1 MTHVSLSARGR
12 KLLIVSVCVFATIAA
27 AGCASVDDSK
37 ALYGSVPPV
46 ATNSVARRPAPAP
59 VPKKTRQLKPQ
70 IAELRAEPR
79 QVKVVTGSVPRQ
91 TGQPRGAR
99 VQIGNDNQ
107 RRTRSFAP
115 APSLPVTRSA
125 GRTRGLSATRSL
137 VATRSAAPAARFR
150 SATPVAARPR
160 SRSPQPF
167 ETLSIHW
174 GTNRNAIRAHHT
186 GTGNSYRPARFGKL
200 RASKLSTG
208 IARITVPNIDRNVG
222 DIPRPRKITLLSVA
236 LYSASEDP
244 KKHFTIGELT
254 SLTREAFLNNVRRE
268 MSRSEV
274 FKGHCFVYVHG
285 YRNTFED
292 AIFRTAQLA
301 ADMKFDGGVF
311 AFSWPSQGTVAGYI
325 TDRDAADSSQLAFQE
340 FIETVSTR
348 TDCQKVHLIAH
359 SMGTRLV
366 VDAFFPALGRSPLQS
381 LSNIDQ
387 IVLASPDID
396 ASVLKTRVRSI
407 GEFARTVTLYANG
420 KDHALKWSKRAAG
433 GYQRAGD
440 VINGVPTVVS
450 GIDTIDLT
458 PMKQATWVF
467 LGGNHNGYATKSH
480 ILRDIA
486 LLMKSGIRPPQQ
498 RFAIFEPVQGT
509 TGTFWR
515 YVRN

>member
-1 MTHVSLSARGR
+1 M
-12 KLLIVSVCVFATIAA
+12 
-27 AGCASVDDSK
+27 
-37 ALYGSVPPV
+37 
-46 ATNSVARRPAPAP
+46 
-59 VPKKTRQLKPQ
+59 
-70 IAELRAEPR
+70 
-79 QVKVVTGSVPRQ
+79 
-91 TGQPRGAR
+91 
-99 VQIGNDNQ
+99 
-107 RRTRSFAP
+107 
-115 APSLPVTRSA
+115 
-125 GRTRGLSATRSL
+125 
-137 VATRSAAPAARFR
+137 
-150 SATPVAARPR
+150 
-160 SRSPQPF
+160 
-167 ETLSIHW
+167 
-174 GTNRNAIRAHHT
+174 
-186 GTGNSYRPARFGKL
+186 
-200 RASKLSTG
+200 
-208 IARITVPNIDRNVG
+208 
-222 DIPRPRKITLLSVA
+222 A

-254 SLTREAFLNNVRRE
+254 SLSREAFLDSVRQE
-268 MSRSEV
+268 MSRSEA
-274 FKGHCFVYVHG
+274 FKGHCFVYIHG

-301 ADMKFDGGVF
+301 ADMKFDGGIF

-348 TDCQKVHLIAH
+348 TDCKKVHLIAH

-366 VDAFFPALGRSPLQS
+366 VDAFFPALGKSPLQS

-396 ASVLKTRVRSI
+396 AVVLKTRVRAI

-420 KDHALKWSKRAAG
+420 KDDALKWSKRAAG
-433 GYQRAGD
+433 GYERAGD
-440 VINGVPTVVS
+440 VIDGVPTVVS